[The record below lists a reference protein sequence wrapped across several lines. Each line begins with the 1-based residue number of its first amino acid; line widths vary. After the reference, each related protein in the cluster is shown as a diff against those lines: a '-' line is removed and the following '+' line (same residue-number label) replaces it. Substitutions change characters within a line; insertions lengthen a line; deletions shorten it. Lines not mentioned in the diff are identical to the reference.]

1 MINRNFFL
9 FCSCIY
15 VIRFPEMRDRSLVG
29 DVAEA
34 VWGLEFGVLSAV
46 FVFSGFGPLA
56 GRGSRCQH
64 HFHGADGADALPL
77 QGIGQ
82 QWPSGR
88 GNDELR
94 TPGGFG
100 VRGLGFGVLNS
111 VFCLLNSVFCQLWW
125 RPMDWIATGR

>member
-1 MINRNFFL
+1 
-9 FCSCIY
+9 
-15 VIRFPEMRDRSLVG
+15 MRDRSLVG

-100 VRGLGFGVLNS
+100 VRGLKFGVRGSGFGVRGS
-111 VFCLLNSVFCQLWW
+111 EFCLLYSVF
-125 RPMDWIATGR
+125 